1 MRTEHHHWAFVLCV
15 LATAVG
21 PILAQ
26 SGRKVAPRPGDSP
39 VVRVETI
46 EVLVPINAYDANGL
60 NVTDLEQK
68 DVLIVE
74 NGERRTIT
82 NLRREPA
89 SIVLILDLGNG
100 IGTFKNGA
108 SATYKPVPDP
118 SRWDPTV
125 PVWAKRHD
133 IVARPASREF
143 ADNFVR
149 GLSHDDRVAIIQYS
163 DRVEL
168 IQDFTSEREQALAAL
183 SSKYRIGLKS
193 RFYDALQLAAER
205 IRHQPGRRVI
215 VLLSDG
221 LDTASKTSRRKALEA
236 VAHSSATV
244 LIVGW
249 DEVLRNEISAAIS
262 WKGAHDTPGSD
273 LAKRLRELK
282 RFLSEIEAARYD
294 LEDLAEANGGELIAP
309 KDFPRLVNDAPLG
322 LLREIGAQYSL
333 AFLTE
338 RGAAGEGDREISVI
352 SARKGMSV
360 RSRRS
365 YHIEDQQQ

>member
-1 MRTEHHHWAFVLCV
+1 
-15 LATAVG
+15 
-21 PILAQ
+21 
-26 SGRKVAPRPGDSP
+26 
-39 VVRVETI
+39 VRVETI
-46 EVLVPINAYDANGL
+46 EVLVPINAYDESGL
-60 NVTDLEQK
+60 NVTNLELKDL
-68 DVLIVE
+68 LIVE
-74 NGERRTIT
+74 NGEPRTIT

-108 SATYKPVPDP
+108 SATYNPVPES

-149 GLSHDDRVAIIQYS
+149 GLSSDDRVAIIQYS

-168 IQDFTSEREQALAAL
+168 IQDFTSDREQALVAL

-193 RFYDALQLAAER
+193 RFYDALSLAAEK

-221 LDTASKTSRRKALEA
+221 LDTASKTTRQKALEA

-244 LIVGW
+244 LVVGW
-249 DEVLRNEISAAIS
+249 DEVLRNEINAAIG
-262 WKGAHDTPGSD
+262 WKSAHDEPGTD

-282 RFLSEIEAARYD
+282 RFLSEVEGARYD
-294 LEDLAEANGGELIAP
+294 LEDLAEANGGELVAP
-309 KDFPRLVNDAPLG
+309 RDFPRLVNDVPLG

-338 RGAAGEGDREISVI
+338 RGTAGEADREINVI

-365 YHIEDQQQ
+365 YHLEDQQQ